1 MGDTKRDQLVPFL
14 SGISTLDSM
23 LLLYRTLFY
32 YNPCNTYFHHD
43 IFKYQEVM
51 KLVYLLNDSC
61 LIIVY

>member
-1 MGDTKRDQLVPFL
+1 
-14 SGISTLDSM
+14 M
-23 LLLYRTLFY
+23 LLIYRTLFY

-61 LIIVY
+61 LIIVYWIEGIDEEMLDA